1 MKLQTAG
8 HVRTWRAD
16 LHLPAVFY
24 FVCYTPPLLFPSEA
38 VTQLCV
44 YLTCLTVF
52 LQLCWELSKQT
63 TNNESAIK
71 SHRLVSPAQPNS
83 RAGGRSRIDTCESK
97 CSLMLDSSRL
107 RVICLFAAKASL
119 ISEPLRIHARF
130 LSCWLDGKCIRP
142 KPRWRLNFSAGH
154 ISLSNF
160 DSSTATVKLNCI
172 FI

>member
-1 MKLQTAG
+1 MCVSIGLVKLQTAG

-16 LHLPAVFY
+16 LHLLCFILCVILS
-24 FVCYTPPLLFPSEA
+24 PLLFPSEA
-38 VTQLCV
+38 VTQLCA

-71 SHRLVSPAQPNS
+71 SDRLVSPAQPNS
-83 RAGGRSRIDTCESK
+83 RAGGRPRIDTCESK

-107 RVICLFAAKASL
+107 RVICRFAAKASL

-130 LSCWLDGKCIRP
+130 LSC
-142 KPRWRLNFSAGH
+142 
-154 ISLSNF
+154 
-160 DSSTATVKLNCI
+160 
-172 FI
+172 